1 MNAPPSAEQRAR
13 AIRNM
18 IADNW
23 RVTARESEPK
33 AWESFRRALKAKPLC
48 DNDRSMDRELWEAF
62 LQGWKRRARAWPFN
76 TATGWVRRA
85 IRGG

>member
-1 MNAPPSAEQRAR
+1 MAYRTADPS
-13 AIRNM
+13 
-18 IADNW
+18 NW
-23 RVTARESEPK
+23 RAKARKSEPK

-48 DNDRSMDRELWEAF
+48 DNDNSMDQELWEAF

-85 IRGG
+85 IRGS

>member
-1 MNAPPSAEQRAR
+1 VVGNAVSDSNRTEDQR
-13 AIRNM
+13 
-18 IADNW
+18 NW
-23 RVTARESEPK
+23 RAKARKSEPK

-48 DNDRSMDRELWEAF
+48 DNDHSMDRELWEAF

-85 IRGG
+85 IRGI